1 MTSASS
7 CALVFATWVVWR
19 SCRVHARP
27 RPVAPA
33 YFPDERDHAELRTL
47 LLEGDEPVVTS
58 EIARLELASA
68 ARAASIIGRLPRWT
82 ELLARL
88 DMDLAEGGPIGAIGL
103 RPELIF
109 PAAYRLVVEHRLRT
123 LDAIHLAV
131 CVEECPAFAGDDTIV
146 FVTRDNE
153 QAAAARA
160 LGLTT
165 G

>member
-1 MTSASS
+1 MSLIYADSS
-7 CALVFATWVVWR
+7 ALVR
-19 SCRVHARP
+19 
-27 RPVAPA
+27 A
-33 YFPDERDHAELRTL
+33 YFPDEPDHAELRTL
-47 LLEGDEPVVTS
+47 LLEGNEPVVTS

-68 ARAASIIGRLPRWT
+68 ARAASVGGRLSRWS
-82 ELLARL
+82 ELLARF
-88 DMDLAEGGPIGAIGL
+88 DVDLAEGGPIGPIGL
-103 RPELIF
+103 RPDLIL